1 MQKFS
6 LYGPSVNLRIY
17 DILLVTIVLCII
29 IAKER
34 IEWRRMKVQ

>member
-29 IAKER
+29 NAKER